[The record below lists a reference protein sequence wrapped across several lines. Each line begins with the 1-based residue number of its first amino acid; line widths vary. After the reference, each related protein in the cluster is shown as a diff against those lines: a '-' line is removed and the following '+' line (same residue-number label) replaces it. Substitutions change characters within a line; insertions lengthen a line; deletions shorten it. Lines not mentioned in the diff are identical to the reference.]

1 MQIDLGV
8 GWAGGQSQSFALAQG
23 LAQRGHEVISICRK
37 DGEIARRLADGPIA
51 RHEIA
56 GRGRFDVLSLIKLA
70 RLIRE
75 VKPNLIHAHDSLSF
89 WLAGLAVKL
98 TKPNLPF
105 IVHKRTDHL
114 PGPLGR
120 FRYNYIAA
128 RIIAI
133 SRGVEASLLQ
143 AAINPEKITLIY
155 SSVDCEKFRPD
166 AGALAEGFRKEQGF
180 SDDSLLVG
188 AIGSLVS
195 RKGHQILLNS
205 ASAILQELPET
216 RFIICGAGPLEAT
229 LKKQAGDLGIDA
241 SVHFLRER
249 ADVRPLLA
257 GLEVFVMPSLAE
269 GLGVA
274 ALEAMAMAKPVIA
287 SRVGGLAE
295 VVEDGGAGFLVKPG
309 DSQELADA
317 VLRLLK
323 DPRLRETMG
332 KAARQRA
339 EKLFSR
345 EQMITR
351 TEEVYF
357 SCLKPEAK
365 S

>member
-23 LAQRGHEVISICRK
+23 LAKRGHEVIFVCRK
-37 DGEIARRLADGPIA
+37 DGELARRLADGPITL
-51 RHEIA
+51 HEITV
-56 GRGRFDVLSLIKLA
+56 RGRLDITAIIRLA
-70 RLIRE
+70 RLIKK
-75 VKPNLIHAHDSLSF
+75 VNADLVHAHESLSF
-89 WLAGLAVKL
+89 WLAGIAIKL
-98 TKPNLPF
+98 TKPGLPF

-120 FRYNYIAA
+120 FRYNNIADHS
-128 RIIAI
+128 IAI

-143 AAINPEKITLIY
+143 AAADPEKIALIY
-155 SSVDCEKFRPD
+155 SSVDCEKFHPD
-166 AGALAEGFRKEQGF
+166 AGALAKGFRKEQGF

-188 AIGSLVS
+188 AVGSLVS

-205 ASAILQELPET
+205 AFAILQELPET

-229 LKKQAGDLGIDA
+229 LKKQAVDLGIET
-241 SVHFLRER
+241 SVRFLSER

-257 GLEVFVMPSLAE
+257 GLTVFVMPSLAE

-274 ALEAMAMAKPVIA
+274 ALEAMAMAKPVVA

-309 DSQELADA
+309 DSQELAEA

-323 DPRLRETMG
+323 DSRLRETMG
-332 KAARQRA
+332 RAARQRA
-339 EKLFSR
+339 ENLFSR

-351 TEEVYF
+351 TEGVYF
-357 SCLKPEAK
+357 SCIKPEAK